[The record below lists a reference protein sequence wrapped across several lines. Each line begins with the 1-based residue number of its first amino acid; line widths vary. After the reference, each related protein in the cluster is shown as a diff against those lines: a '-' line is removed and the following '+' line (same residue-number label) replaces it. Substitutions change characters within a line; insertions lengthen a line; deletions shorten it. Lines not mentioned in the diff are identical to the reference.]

1 MVTIPF
7 LGQNIKEKLFCSYK
21 GRTVLMIGEQGFNK
35 DKPTYY
41 HGQSVTP
48 AQLKF
53 SWSEFKYQLK
63 AEQLRDTLSLEP
75 E

>member
-1 MVTIPF
+1 
-7 LGQNIKEKLFCSYK
+7 
-21 GRTVLMIGEQGFNK
+21 MIGEQGFNK

-53 SWSEFKYQLK
+53 SWLEFKYQLK